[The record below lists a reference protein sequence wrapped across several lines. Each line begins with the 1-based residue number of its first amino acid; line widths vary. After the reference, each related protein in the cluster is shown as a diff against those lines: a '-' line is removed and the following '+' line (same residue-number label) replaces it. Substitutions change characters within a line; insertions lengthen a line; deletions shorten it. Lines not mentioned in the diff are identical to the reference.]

1 MTTII
6 GIEDKDGSMLMA
18 DSRVTA
24 DDGKI
29 FAHKNMVKISERGAF
44 LIAGAGEVL
53 PCDIAQHIW
62 QPPRLLARDK
72 QDLYHFMVCKAMPSL
87 RRCLKENGYNFDESG
102 DNRFQFLIAVGGEI
116 FEVDDDLGI
125 SKTEN
130 GFYGVGSGSSY
141 ALGALEA
148 GANPELA
155 MDIAAKLTAFTAR
168 PYMEMYQ
175 SK

>member
-6 GIEDKDGSMLMA
+6 GVEKNDGSLLMA
-18 DSRVTA
+18 DSRVT
-24 DDGKI
+24 DDAGKI
-29 FAHKNMVKISERGAF
+29 FSHPKMVKISERGAF

-53 PCDIAQHIW
+53 PCDIAQHAW
-62 QPPRLLARDK
+62 QPPRVLARDK
-72 QDLYHFMVCKAMPSL
+72 QDLYHFMVSKVMPSL
-87 RRCLKENGYNFDESG
+87 RRCLKENGYNFDEAG
-102 DNRFQFLIAVGGEI
+102 DNRFQFLIAVGGEL

-125 SKTEN
+125 SKSDT

-148 GANPELA
+148 GADPEQA
-155 MDIAAKLTAFTAR
+155 MDIASKLTAFTAR
-168 PYMEMYQ
+168 PYMHKFQ